1 MKRSLPLIERS
12 INEKKIMNSSVNKKR
27 VLDAAK
33 TRKKIL
39 EAAAILFV
47 KNGFDGISI
56 SQIAKKAEINQSLI
70 YHYFDSKE
78 DLWKSVKN
86 YYVETYVNKDDLKI
100 DQEKGLKDI
109 LRQIV
114 YSRLEFYG
122 KHPEIL
128 RMMGWQKL
136 ETDKNKLVG
145 GTLFSPDNWKEVF
158 SQLQKEGK
166 IKADINLDM
175 MILFITSLIA
185 GALTEDYKD
194 ILNNQKEKE
203 RYINLIMES
212 CMQAFGHS

>member
-1 MKRSLPLIERS
+1 
-12 INEKKIMNSSVNKKR
+12 MNSNISKKR
-27 VLDAAK
+27 ILEASK

-39 EAAAILFV
+39 EAAANLFV

-56 SQIAKKAEINQSLI
+56 SQIAKKARINQSLI

-86 YYVETYVNKDDLKI
+86 YYVESFACSEDLKI
-100 DQEKGLKDI
+100 DTTNGLKEV
-109 LRQIV
+109 LKQIIC
-114 YSRLEFYG
+114 SRLEFYG
-122 KHPEIL
+122 KHPEII
-128 RMMGWQKL
+128 RMMAWQKL

-145 GTLFSPDNWKEVF
+145 GTCFSPDNWKEAF
-158 SQLQKEGK
+158 SHLQKQGK

-194 ILNNQKEKE
+194 ILNNQGNKE
-203 RYINLIMES
+203 RYIDLIIES
-212 CMQAFGHS
+212 CIQAFCHA

>member
-1 MKRSLPLIERS
+1 
-12 INEKKIMNSSVNKKR
+12 MNSIYNKKR
-27 VLDAAK
+27 LLDAAK

-39 EAAAILFV
+39 EAAANLFV

-56 SQIAKKAEINQSLI
+56 SQIAKKAGINQSLI
-70 YHYFDSKE
+70 YHYFESKE

-86 YYVETYVNKDDLKI
+86 YYVETYVNIEDLKI
-100 DQEKGLKDI
+100 DEANGLKEVLKKI
-109 LRQIV
+109 I

-128 RMMGWQKL
+128 RMMAWQKL

-145 GTLFSPDNWKEVF
+145 GTRFSPDNWKEVF
-158 SQLQKEGK
+158 LYLQKQGK

-185 GALTEDYKD
+185 GILTEDYKD
-194 ILNNQKEKE
+194 ILNNQENKQ

-212 CMQAFGHS
+212 CMQAFCQS

>member
-1 MKRSLPLIERS
+1 MDS
-12 INEKKIMNSSVNKKR
+12 NSNKKR

-39 EAAAILFV
+39 KAAASLFV

-56 SQIAKKAEINQSLI
+56 SQIAKKAGINQSLI

-86 YYVETYVNKDDLKI
+86 YYVETHINIEDLKI
-100 DQEKGLKDI
+100 DADNSLKEI
-109 LRQIV
+109 LTQIIS
-114 YSRLEFYG
+114 SRLEFYA
-122 KHPEIL
+122 KHPEII
-128 RMMGWQKL
+128 RMMAWQKL

-145 GTLFSPDNWKEVF
+145 GTRFSPDNWKEVF
-158 SQLQKEGK
+158 SHLQKQGK

-185 GALTEDYKD
+185 GALTEDYID
-194 ILNNQKEKE
+194 ILNNQKNKQ
-203 RYINLIMES
+203 RYTDLIMES
-212 CMQAFGHS
+212 CMQTFSAYQADDEQLC